1 MILLLYFRS
10 MRTSPRVVSCR
21 VHAKPG
27 RVHPLEPIPGL
38 LSGRVLTITY
48 ILIGT
53 RPFALPRSYAPLWTI
68 GPSDRGVAR
77 DLERCEH
84 DYTRWAV
91 HHIHIKV
98 YCDYSF
104 VLVPP
109 AYSPECVEEELCE
122 LLRLYLPTWAGSRAL
137 AQRLV

>member
-1 MILLLYFRS
+1 
-10 MRTSPRVVSCR
+10 MRNREGFT
-21 VHAKPG
+21 
-27 RVHPLEPIPGL
+27 PLEPFPGL
-38 LSGRVLTITY
+38 LSGRVLTVTYY

-84 DYTRWAV
+84 DYPRWAV

-109 AYSPECVEEELCE
+109 AYSPECVGK
-122 LLRLYLPTWAGSRAL
+122 ASGS
-137 AQRLV
+137 AQNSRQKHTAATRDAATK